1 MMAAAGDQVGMRVVG
16 GRHKGR
22 KLDAPLGLDVR
33 PTADRTR
40 EALFNR
46 LAHAG
51 WGHGGRSVLMDAAVL
66 DSFCGTGALT
76 MEALS
81 RGAVSATLMDTN
93 RLALDCARK
102 NASVLSE
109 TENCRFLQVDA
120 TAPPKNETPPATL
133 VFLDPPYAFGVGP
146 LAMSA
151 LAAAGWIADGGI
163 CVLEMSAKDA
173 APRPPDNFDA
183 IDSRRYGAAQIV
195 FFRYRAER

>member
-1 MMAAAGDQVGMRVVG
+1 MRVVG

-51 WGHGGRSVLMDAAVL
+51 WGPGGRSVLTDAVVL
-66 DSFCGTGALT
+66 DSFCGTGALA

-81 RGAVSATLMDTN
+81 RGAASATLMDTN

-102 NASVLSE
+102 NASALSE

-120 TAPPKNETPPATL
+120 TAPSRNEAPPATL
-133 VFLDPPYAFGVGP
+133 VFLDPPYASGAGP

-151 LAAAGWIADGGI
+151 LAVAGWIADDCI
-163 CVLEMSAKDA
+163 CVLEMSAKDP
-173 APRPPDNFDA
+173 APSPPDNFEA

-195 FFRYRAER
+195 LFRYRAER